1 MVATASLVRT
11 SPDFGPMPRTELALP
26 LDFDLEEHPGVG
38 MTPQLLVSIF
48 RLAEDGFP
56 ALQCDTFK
64 DLLESDGTLRDLFEH
79 RAQEGAAAPYTLS
92 AVGGD
97 GLSEEAAAVLAAELA
112 ALAMPDTFEHLI
124 DESNRGG
131 YGVSEIDW
139 DAKQIDGRWWI
150 VPVNFAD
157 VPSRRFCLDVRT
169 DELKLTTVD
178 HFDGIPLPPGKMW
191 INRRRGTLARAGL
204 MRTAAWYAL
213 FKRYG
218 TRDWVVF
225 AEKFGIPL
233 PIFKYKTGETDVA
246 KSIAVAEK
254 ALKQFGKSGGA
265 VLPDTVEHEIVESG
279 KAGGSQG
286 VHGSL
291 IEFCNREMSKL
302 VSGGTLAGDN
312 AGSGG
317 ASYALGNVHAVNKHR
332 KVVSDVSRLSTS
344 FGRCVVL
351 PFMAYNSL
359 RGKARPPVL
368 ELHVVRDQSPK
379 EVLASAETM
388 RNKMG
393 IEVSTSQLRRV
404 TGVQAPLDKADSAP
418 GAAKP
423 AAPPAPGGGEKEA
436 A

>member
-11 SPDFGPMPRTELALP
+11 PPDFGPVVRTELALP
-26 LDFDLEEHPGVG
+26 LDFDVEEHPAVG
-38 MTPQLLVSIF
+38 LTPQLLLAIF
-48 RLAEDGFP
+48 NLAEDGYP

-64 DLLESDGTLRDLFEH
+64 GLLETDGTLRDLFEH

-97 GLSEEAAAVLAAELA
+97 GLSEEAAAVLAGELA
-112 ALAMPDTFEHLI
+112 GLAMPDTFEHLI

-139 DAKQIDGRWWI
+139 DAKRIDGRWWN

-157 VPSRRFCLDVRT
+157 VPSRRFCIDVKT
-169 DELKLTTVD
+169 DELKLTTAD
-178 HFDGIPLPPGKMW
+178 HFEGVPLPPGKMW

-233 PIFKYKTGETDVA
+233 PIFKYQTGGTDAA

-254 ALKQFGKSGGA
+254 ALKQFGKAGGA

-291 IEFCNREMSKL
+291 IEFCNGEMSKL

-317 ASYALGNVHAVNKHR
+317 ASYALGNVHAQNKHR
-332 KVVSDVSRLSTS
+332 KVVSDVRRLGTS

-351 PFMAYNSL
+351 PFLAYNSL
-359 RGKARPPVL
+359 RGKVRPPVL
-368 ELHVVRDQSPK
+368 ELHVVRDQGPK
-379 EVLASAETM
+379 EFLAAAKTM
-388 RNKMG
+388 RNDLG
-393 IEVSTSQLRRV
+393 IPVSTSQLRRV
-404 TGVQAPLDKADSAP
+404 TGVQAPLDQADAAP
-418 GAAKP
+418 GKP
-423 AAPPAPGGGEKEA
+423 APAPTPAGGNKEA